1 MTNLTLRDPLREF
14 VAALRFH
21 EVVPADEFEA
31 GLVHLE
37 AEVERIALDAYAA
50 RRRGLSFAEAATD
63 FTNFPQ
69 LARIH
74 AAMDDILTMSLP
86 PPLIGWVKSLLSMP
100 EPPSF
105 EGMRKALVAAADD
118 DSNPHLQALA
128 HFALFEGVRLNLVIM
143 ARWFPHETFGVGMEL
158 ADLDRN
164 AEHRVA
170 EWLAEKPAAPDD
182 VRPFHLIVSAAV
194 HALYEHA
201 EQLRAGLA
209 SLQQDFIIEARRRA
223 SIEEILSEMDAK
235 DALLIRNELAP
246 DLDEQRLT
254 VEHLQERHML
264 VLGHVSRNALDQRV
278 KRARIKG
285 REGLRR
291 RRVALLDLLRE
302 SAAVGGAR

>member
-1 MTNLTLRDPLREF
+1 MTTLTLRDPLREF
-14 VAALRFH
+14 AAALRFH
-21 EVVPADEFEA
+21 EVVSAAEFEA

-37 AEVERIALDAYAA
+37 AEIERIALDAYTA
-50 RRRGLSFAEAATD
+50 RRRGLNFAEAATD
-63 FTNFPQ
+63 FVNFPQ

-86 PPLIGWVKSLLSMP
+86 PPLVTWVKSLVSMP

-105 EGMRKALVAAADD
+105 EGMRTALVAAADD

-128 HFALFEGVRLNLVIM
+128 HFALFEGVRLNLVLL
-143 ARWFPHETFGVGMEL
+143 ARWFPHETFGVGVEL

-164 AEHRVA
+164 AEERVV
-170 EWLAEKPAAPDD
+170 EWLAEGSASSED
-182 VRPFHLIVSAAV
+182 VRPFHLIVSAAL
-194 HALYEHA
+194 HALNEHA

-209 SLQQDFIIEARRRA
+209 SLQQDFVAEVRRRA
-223 SIEEILSEMDAK
+223 SIEEVLSEMDTK
-235 DALLIRNELAP
+235 DALLIRNEMAP
-246 DLDEQRLT
+246 ELDEQRLT

-264 VLGHVSRNALDQRV
+264 VLGDVSRNALDQRV
-278 KRARIKG
+278 KRARTKG

-291 RRVALLDLLRE
+291 RRVALLDILRE